1 MISGRLKLV
10 VDSRLEARLGYRFIT
25 PALLKQALTHRS
37 TSQISNYERLEFL
50 GDAFL
55 GAIIAC
61 ELYDR
66 FPKEN
71 EGRLTRMRAT
81 LVRQESLAA
90 IARDLKL
97 GNSLVLSTG
106 EMKSGGHHRESI
118 LADVVEAIIGAM
130 YLDCHDLD
138 QIRPVVLQWYQS
150 YLLDLQPSDALK
162 DPKTRL
168 QEWLQGRR
176 QPLPEYV
183 LVEVR
188 GEAPNQFFTVECRI
202 QGAPALRGQ
211 GASRRYAEQAAASD
225 LLKFLESMPT

>member
-1 MISGRLKLV
+1 MIDTRLQ
-10 VDSRLEARLGYRFIT
+10 ARLGYQFIK

-37 TSQISNYERLEFL
+37 TSQKLNYERLEFL

-66 FPKEN
+66 FPHEN

-90 IARDLKL
+90 IARDLQL

-106 EMKSGGHHRESI
+106 EMKSGGHHRDSI

-130 YLDCHDLD
+130 YLDCQDLQ
-138 QIRPVVLQWYQS
+138 QITPIVLHWYQP

-168 QEWLQGRR
+168 QEWLQGRK

-188 GEAPNQFFTVECRI
+188 GEAPNQHFVIECRSH
-202 QGAPALRGQ
+202 GAPVCRGQ
-211 GASRRYAEQAAASD
+211 GASRRHAEQSAASD
-225 LLKFLESMPT
+225 LLKFLESIPT